1 MGRRFRCMGEIRNRE
16 TRSKVTR
23 KQGDEETSEVGKD
36 VVGFFG
42 LTFLSWGVNRL
53 ITKCL

>member
-1 MGRRFRCMGEIRNRE
+1 MGRRFRCMGETRKRE
-16 TRSKVTR
+16 TGNKVTR
-23 KQGDEETSEVGKD
+23 KQEDEETSEMGKD